1 VKKTILNIPDE
12 IIKAGKIIA
21 ITLICAF
28 VVAFVGVGVYHF
40 YYPSAQT
47 TTTVQAVT
55 PTPAPTPTP
64 YPAYWT
70 NYQRINFLGTSA
82 GFPQANFADGRGFN
96 LPWNLYDSGLYLG
109 DYVSFHVTGEYQ
121 PYSTTIFYVDDMRV
135 SRYYD
140 YGRYPRVVYG
150 NAGRFCI
157 SENSKYSC

>member
-1 VKKTILNIPDE
+1 MIINIPDE
-12 IIKAGKIIA
+12 LAMALKIIA
-21 ITLICAF
+21 ITLFCSLIVALA
-28 VVAFVGVGVYHF
+28 VVGAWHIVVPAQPTAAV
-40 YYPSAQT
+40 QT
-47 TTTVQAVT
+47 TITTT
-55 PTPAPTPTP
+55 PTPAPTPAAFVP
-64 YPAYWT
+64 YWT
-70 NYQRINFLGTSA
+70 SYQRINFLGTSA

-140 YGRYPRVVYG
+140 YDRYTRVVYG

-157 SENSKYSC
+157 SEN